1 LRDVQSC
8 SGAAEVQLLG
18 DGSLMQRSPTLSL
31 SISGSAIPTRS
42 AVGRVASGTVGRA
55 QTRTVPPSMS
65 WTVPVAHDW
74 VMQ

>member
-1 LRDVQSC
+1 MRADRAGCRRTLPLGGDSTGEVPSP
-8 SGAAEVQLLG
+8 SGG
-18 DGSLMQRSPTLSL
+18 RF
-31 SISGSAIPTRS
+31 SAD
-42 AVGRVASGTVGRA
+42 VASGTVGRA